1 MVRTNCICLLVVSA
15 GIAAKYCGRAALE
28 LGTEFLSMF
37 PPLLLGPYST
47 QPEPAAAEAGLLGPG
62 LASGLGL
69 DSAATAAP
77 GTATVGAATGA
88 PELAL
93 SWSMLIWSD
102 TGRVTNA
109 IQMICASPGCRCTP
123 GTKQRS
129 RSL

>member
-1 MVRTNCICLLVVSA
+1 
-15 GIAAKYCGRAALE
+15 
-28 LGTEFLSMF
+28 MF

-77 GTATVGAATGA
+77 PGTATVGAATGA

-109 IQMICASPGCRCTP
+109 IQMICVLVVPQGPRE
-123 GTKQRS
+123 GKVKV
-129 RSL
+129 SL